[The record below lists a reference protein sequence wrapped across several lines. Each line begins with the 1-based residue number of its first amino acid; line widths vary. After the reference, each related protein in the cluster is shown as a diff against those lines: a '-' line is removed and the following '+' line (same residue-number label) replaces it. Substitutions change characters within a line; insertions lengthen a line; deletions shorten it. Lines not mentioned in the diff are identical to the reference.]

1 MRNKRAKQF
10 RKLSKTS
17 DGKLNMRV
25 YRNMKKQWNRLSKPE
40 KELYGKRIEY
50 AANSKRNI

>member
-1 MRNKRAKQF
+1 MKNKRAKQF

-17 DGKLNMRV
+17 HGKLNMRV
-25 YRNMKKQWNRLSKPE
+25 YRNMKKEWNKLSKFE

-50 AANSKRNI
+50 AANSK